1 MKKLLLL
8 LSSAFLCLANSFAET
23 ETIDLTAQGF
33 TNAQVVEA
41 VTQGDVT
48 LTFDKG
54 TNSNAPKYYNTGS
67 AVRCYGSNTITVSAK
82 GASIK
87 AVTLSFGDSDGS
99 NEITANEGAFD
110 GTNWSGEATEIVF
123 TIGGTS
129 GNRRIAKVEVTY
141 GNGPAPVVVAKPT
154 FSGET
159 TFTESTTVTLAA
171 EEGCKILYTFD
182 DEEALEEWSEYD
194 APFTL
199 TETTTVYAIAMDKD
213 NNKSGVASQ
222 TYTKSSAI
230 NSIADIAGIE
240 KGTTITLAFPMTAI
254 YQNGSNLVVTD
265 GTSNILVYGKTDN
278 SYKNGD
284 VIPAGATVT
293 VSEYGGNKQLTPV
306 SIAAGTEGTP
316 VTPALVNADNIA
328 EQGYLAYIKMENVSL
343 AVSNKN
349 VTITDAEGKTVAGYN
364 QFGLNLAG
372 IDADAKYDIE
382 GVYGSYNGN
391 KQFQFTNITSNEP
404 PYVPTGDGTLAN
416 AYTVEDVKHL
426 CATTEAP
433 TEKVWVKGTIVGTAS
448 NGTTLNTEDKNAATN
463 IAIGTSEYWVPVEL
477 PKGDV
482 RTAINVV
489 DNPENLGKDIWVYGV
504 ITTYFSVAGVKTIS
518 DFSWDGETG
527 INTISTNSKT
537 ADGKY
542 IENGKIVIVKNG
554 KTYSVSGTSF

>member
-23 ETIDLTAQGF
+23 EAIDLTAQGF
-33 TNAQVVEA
+33 TNQQAVVT

-54 TNSNAPKYYNTGS
+54 TNSNAPKYYTTGK
-67 AVRCYGSNTITVSAK
+67 AVRCYGSNTITVSAE

-87 AVTLSFGDSDGS
+87 AVTLSFGDGDGS

-110 GTNWSGEATEIVF
+110 GTDWSGEATEIVF
-123 TIGGTS
+123 TIGGTT
-129 GNRRIAKVEVTY
+129 GHRRIAKVEVTY

-159 TFTESTTVTLAA
+159 TFTESTTVTLSA

-182 DEEALEEWSEYD
+182 DEEAIEEWSEYD

-278 SYKNGD
+278 NYKNGD

-316 VTPALVNADNIA
+316 VTPILVTADNIA

-349 VTITDAEGKTVAGYN
+349 VTITDAESKTVAGYN

-416 AYTVEDVKHL
+416 AYTVEDVKHI
-426 CATTEAP
+426 CATPEAP
-433 TEKVWVKGTIVGTAS
+433 TEKVWIKGTIVGTAS

>member
-8 LSSAFLCLANSFAET
+8 ISSAFLCLANSFAET
-23 ETIDLTAQGF
+23 EAIDLTAQGF
-33 TNAQVVEA
+33 TNGQVVEA

-54 TNSNAPKYYNTGS
+54 TNSNSPKYYTTGS
-67 AVRCYGSNTITVSAK
+67 AVRCYGSNTITVSAE

-87 AVTLSFGDSDGS
+87 AVTLSFGDGDGS

-110 GTNWSGEATEIVF
+110 GTNWLGEATEIVF
-123 TIGGTS
+123 TIGGTT
-129 GNRRIAKVEVTY
+129 GHRRIAKVEVTY

-159 TFTESTTVTLAA
+159 TFTKSTTVTLSA
-171 EEGCKILYTFD
+171 EEGCKILYTDD
-182 DEEALEEWSEYD
+182 DEEALEEWTEYD

-199 TETTTVYAIAMDKD
+199 TETTTLYAIAMDKD
-213 NNKSGVASQ
+213 NNKSGIASQ
-222 TYTKSSAI
+222 TYTKSSGI
-230 NSIADIAGIE
+230 NSIAEIAGIE
-240 KGTTITLAFPMTAI
+240 KGTTIILTFPMTAI

-265 GTSNILVYGKTDN
+265 GTNNILVYGNTGN

-316 VTPALVNADNIA
+316 VTPILVNADNVA

-343 AVSNKN
+343 AVNGKN

-382 GVYGSYNGN
+382 GVYGSYNSN
-391 KQFQFTNITSNEP
+391 KQFQFTNIISKEA

-433 TEKVWVKGTIVGTAS
+433 TEKVWVKGTIVGTAAS
-448 NGTTLNTEDKNAATN
+448 GTTLNTEDKATN
-463 IAIGTSEYWVPVEL
+463 IAIGTTEYWVPVEL

-482 RTAINVV
+482 RTAINIV

-504 ITTYFSVAGVKTIS
+504 ITTYFSVAGVKSIS

-527 INTISTNSKT
+527 INAISTNSKT
-537 ADGKY
+537 ADGKFSK
-542 IENGKIVIVKNG
+542 NGKIVIVKNG